1 MQGLFRLLQ
10 KESYRNMKMLLIEKI
25 ATLENLI
32 LSWRKVENSLK
43 KGEIWFDELDAFDF
57 KLNLIQNLENMGNDM
72 LHGKYRM
79 QKILPAPYP
88 KGPKTDDDGNTTL
101 QVRQAFYV
109 NIRDQVA

>member
-57 KLNLIQNLENMGNDM
+57 NLL
-72 LHGKYRM
+72 YS
-79 QKILPAPYP
+79 
-88 KGPKTDDDGNTTL
+88 
-101 QVRQAFYV
+101 
-109 NIRDQVA
+109 

>member
-1 MQGLFRLLQ
+1 
-10 KESYRNMKMLLIEKI
+10 MKMLLIEKI

-79 QKILPAPYP
+79 QKILPKERKIDACLELWQPSW
-88 KGPKTDDDGNTTL
+88 
-101 QVRQAFYV
+101 A
-109 NIRDQVA
+109 NILERYRK